1 MNSFWKSKQVV
12 VTGGAGFIG
21 SNITNLLTQAG
32 ALVTV
37 LDNFSSGYRCNV
49 DCLPNIRIIEGDI
62 RDRAVV
68 EEATRGTEVVFH
80 LAASVGNK
88 RSIDDPLSDSQI
100 NVIGTLN
107 VLESARTTGVRRI
120 VFSSSA
126 GIFGE
131 LKTLPIAED
140 HPQDP
145 DSPYGT
151 SKLAAEK
158 MCLVYNKLYG
168 MRNVCLRYFNVYG
181 PNQRYDAYGNVIPI
195 FANRVLQGR
204 PMTIYGDGE
213 QTRDFVNVR
222 DVAAANLQAAS
233 SPEAAGAFNIGSGTR
248 VTINSLARMVED
260 AARSRVGWKYAPPRP
275 GDVRD
280 SQADIRQAEHSFGFA
295 PSIELTEGLT
305 EYMSWIRQDP
315 LTIKQLQAPTVSTTV
330 GSYPQSRISN
340 FESGIPK

>member
-1 MNSFWKSKQVV
+1 LKIL

-21 SNITNLLTQAG
+21 SNIVKRLLELGHEPVVFDNL
-32 ALVTV
+32 
-37 LDNFSSGYRCNV
+37 SSGYKENLFPEV
-49 DCLPNIRIIEGDI
+49 AFFEGDVRNQKSLI
-62 RDRAVV
+62 
-68 EEATRGTEVVFH
+68 EAAQECQVILH

-88 RSIDDPLSDSQI
+88 RSIDHPQTDSEI
-100 NVIGTLN
+100 NVLGTLN
-107 VLESARTTGVRRI
+107 VLEAARANKIHRV

-168 MRNVCLRYFNVYG
+168 MHNICLLYFNVFG
-181 PNQRYDAYGNVIPI
+181 PHQRYDAYGNVIPI
-195 FANRVLQGR
+195 FSNRLLKHE
-204 PMTIYGDGE
+204 PLLIYGDGE

-222 DVAAANLQAAS
+222 DVANANIKAALS
-233 SPEAAGAFNIGSGTR
+233 SDVKGVFNIGSGTR
-248 VTINSLARMVED
+248 VSINELARLMQKTSGEEAVIQY
-260 AARSRVGWKYAPPRP
+260 GPPRP

-280 SQADIRQAEHSFGFA
+280 SLADISAARKSLGFE
-295 PSIELTEGLT
+295 PEVDFYTGLS
-305 EYMSWIRQDP
+305 EYWSWIRQDP
-315 LTIKQLQAPTVSTTV
+315 L
-330 GSYPQSRISN
+330 SN
-340 FESGIPK
+340 R